1 MEKLIAKGAEADIY
15 LGRWGGMNAV
25 FKVRNRK
32 PFLIPE
38 LDAKTRRFRTAREA
52 LILNRAKELGVPTP
66 NIYHVSLRRFT
77 IVMKYIGGR
86 RLKEVIGDRPEEAK
100 ILGFYLGRLHIGKIA
115 HGDPTTANLL
125 YDNDDGRYIMID
137 FGLAQKT
144 DEIEDFAVDVHLVKE
159 MLSSIHHEVYNEA
172 FSSFKSGY
180 LKIAGQGFF
189 ERVMKRVEN
198 IERRGRYAR
207 TGR

>member
-1 MEKLIAKGAEADIY
+1 MEKLITRGAEADIY
-15 LGRWGGMNAV
+15 LGTWGGMKAV
-25 FKVRNRK
+25 FKVRRPK

-38 LDAKTRRFRTAREA
+38 LDIKIRKFRTAREA
-52 LILNRAKELGVPTP
+52 SVLNRAKELGVPTP
-66 NIYHVSLRRFT
+66 SIYYVSLKKFT
-77 IVMKYIGGR
+77 IVMKYIEGK
-86 RLKEVIGDRPEEAK
+86 RLKEIIGSRPEEATV
-100 ILGFYLGRLHIGKIA
+100 LGLYLGKLHMGKIA

-125 YDNDDGRYIMID
+125 YDEDDGRYVMID

-159 MLSSIHHEVYNEA
+159 MFSSIHHEVYDDA

-180 LKIAGQGFF
+180 FEVVGREFF
-189 ERVMKRVEN
+189 EKVMKRVES

-207 TGR
+207 MG